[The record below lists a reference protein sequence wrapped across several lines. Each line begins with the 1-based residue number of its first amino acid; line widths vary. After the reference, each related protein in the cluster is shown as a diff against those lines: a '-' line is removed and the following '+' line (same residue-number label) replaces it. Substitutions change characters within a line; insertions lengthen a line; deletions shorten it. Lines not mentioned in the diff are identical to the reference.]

1 MPITVVAIFL
11 LDFFNPYFLFIFF
24 LLHDKNHG
32 LHEDS
37 GSGIVNRGG
46 VRGHRILGLHCHAVK
61 NINANHSIQKD

>member
-11 LDFFNPYFLFIFF
+11 LDFFNPFFFFFF

-46 VRGHRILGLHCHAVK
+46 VRGHRIDIKEWMWRVRNYAEF
-61 NINANHSIQKD
+61 D

>member
-11 LDFFNPYFLFIFF
+11 LDFFNPIFFFF

-46 VRGHRILGLHCHAVK
+46 VRGHRIDIKEWMWRVRNYA
-61 NINANHSIQKD
+61 

>member
-11 LDFFNPYFLFIFF
+11 LDFFNPFF
-24 LLHDKNHG
+24 FFLHDKNHG

-46 VRGHRILGLHCHAVK
+46 VLGHRIDIKEWMWRVRNYA
-61 NINANHSIQKD
+61 

>member
-11 LDFFNPYFLFIFF
+11 LDFFNPIFFF

-46 VRGHRILGLHCHAVK
+46 VRGHRIDIKEWMWRVRNYA
-61 NINANHSIQKD
+61 

>member
-11 LDFFNPYFLFIFF
+11 LDFLNPIFFFFF

-46 VRGHRILGLHCHAVK
+46 VRGHRIDIKEWMWRVRNYA
-61 NINANHSIQKD
+61 

>member
-11 LDFFNPYFLFIFF
+11 LDFFNPFFFFFF

-46 VRGHRILGLHCHAVK
+46 VLGHRIDIKEWMWRVRNYA
-61 NINANHSIQKD
+61 

>member
-11 LDFFNPYFLFIFF
+11 LDFFNPFFFFFFF

-37 GSGIVNRGG
+37 GSGIVNRGWCAWAQNRHKRMD
-46 VRGHRILGLHCHAVK
+46 VE
-61 NINANHSIQKD
+61 S

>member
-11 LDFFNPYFLFIFF
+11 LDFFNPYFFFFF

-37 GSGIVNRGG
+37 VSGG
-46 VRGHRILGLHCHAVK
+46 VRGHRIDIKEWMWRVRNYA
-61 NINANHSIQKD
+61 

>member
-11 LDFFNPYFLFIFF
+11 LDFFNPFFFCFF
-24 LLHDKNHG
+24 LLHDG

-46 VRGHRILGLHCHAVK
+46 VRGHRIDIKEWMWRVRNYA
-61 NINANHSIQKD
+61 

>member
-11 LDFFNPYFLFIFF
+11 LDFFNPFFFCF

-46 VRGHRILGLHCHAVK
+46 VRGHRIDIKEWMWRVRNYA
-61 NINANHSIQKD
+61 